1 MDRCFFNNDRLFLNS
16 KIKMKVKFATIFM
29 LWITVL
35 PLFAQKSSDAQ
46 IIHTISKAASAVTS
60 MKCSFVQTKHMRLLN
75 EKMVS
80 KGKMY
85 YQKSDK
91 LRWEYVSPYNYTFIL
106 NGSNVL
112 LKNKKRTD
120 VIDVNQNKL
129 FKEIAQIMMSS
140 VVGHNLSDD
149 KSFKTKISETSVE
162 YVASMTPLRKNMKQ
176 MFKTIVIHFNKK
188 ALSCILSHIVVYEKL
203 VVEKIVSSGINLT
216 LVPVLLVVP
225 TFLRGLSTLPP
236 SLKLIVYSAPSLLD
250 VTIIHLERAL
260 TTLAPTP

>member
-1 MDRCFFNNDRLFLNS
+1 
-16 KIKMKVKFATIFM
+16 MKVKFATIFL
-29 LWITVL
+29 LWITAL

-91 LRWEYVSPYNYTFIL
+91 LRWEN
-106 NGSNVL
+106 NVL
-112 LKNKKRTD
+112 LKNKKRND

-140 VVGHNLSDD
+140 VVGNNLSDD
-149 KSFKTKISETSVE
+149 KSFKTTISETSLE
-162 YVASMTPLRKNMKQ
+162 YVASMIPLRKNMKQ
-176 MFKTIVIHFNKK
+176 MFKTIVIHFDKK
-188 ALSCILSHIVVYEKL
+188 KKYVTKVELLEKNGD
-203 VVEKIVSSGINLT
+203 K
-216 LVPVLLVVP
+216 
-225 TFLRGLSTLPP
+225 
-236 SLKLIVYSAPSLLD
+236 
-250 VTIIHLERAL
+250 TIIELQNISINEAISASLFNIR
-260 TTLAPTP
+260 

>member
-1 MDRCFFNNDRLFLNS
+1 MDVYRKKLPVCYCIYYDKSKLCVWYAGCNSLLPRRGFCHKVDRCFFNNDRLFLNS

-60 MKCSFVQTKHMRLLN
+60 MKCSFVHTKHMRLLN

-112 LKNKKRTD
+112 LKNKKRND

-162 YVASMTPLRKNMKQ
+162 YVASMVPLRKNMKQ

-188 ALSCILSHIVVYEKL
+188 KKYVTK
-203 VVEKIVSSGINLT
+203 VE
-216 LVPVLLVVP
+216 LLENN
-225 TFLRGLSTLPP
+225 G
-236 SLKLIVYSAPSLLD
+236 D
-250 VTIIHLERAL
+250 QTIIELQNISINEAISASLFSIR
-260 TTLAPTP
+260 